1 MVRDVHKLD
10 DGTRAALARKRRAMY
25 RKRRAVYRKRR
36 LMAVAVLASFC
47 FSLGAF
53 AALFF
58 QGGGGS
64 EPSNFAGKAGD
75 VRSRSID
82 PLASREPAYAAEEP
96 IATSSGKISALAF
109 KRAEGSTAFEGNR
122 SAQNAPDKPISQESP
137 NASSESLN
145 VLVLGVDR
153 RPEAADATG
162 THSDTMMLV
171 RLTPQTG
178 RVKLLSVPRDLL
190 VEIEPGVE
198 DRINQAYAYG
208 GIRRAKAVM
217 ENLTGIPIDHYAIIA
232 FGGFVEI
239 IDALG
244 GITLEVE
251 KPIQVGIEGHRV
263 YIPAGTQ
270 ELDGLEALAYARY
283 RGTPCGDLARI
294 ERQQQLVAALR
305 EEALEW
311 NTVTE
316 LPRIVKI
323 MHENVET
330 NVGIIRAISIGR
342 TLIKNGAASGMKSAR
357 LKGKPEILPNGNA
370 VLIPDE
376 QANATVLENFRNDR
390 TSVSRSDRDARDRG
404 SSSEC

>member
-10 DGTRAALARKRRAMY
+10 AGSRAALARKRRAMY
-25 RKRRAVYRKRR
+25 RKRR
-36 LMAVAVLASFC
+36 LMAFAVLASFFFC
-47 FSLGAF
+47 LGAI

-64 EPSNFAGKAGD
+64 APRHSAAKAGD
-75 VRSRSID
+75 VRSQSVD
-82 PLASREPAYAAEEP
+82 PLALRKPANAAED
-96 IATSSGKISALAF
+96 L
-109 KRAEGSTAFEGNR
+109 TAFRRNR
-122 SAQNAPDKPISQESP
+122 SAQNTPDKPFPQGSP
-137 NASSESLN
+137 NASGESLN

-153 RPEAADATG
+153 RPEDAEG
-162 THSDTMMLV
+162 TSSHSDTMMLV
-171 RLTPQTG
+171 RLTPQSG
-178 RVKLLSVPRDLL
+178 RIKLLSVPRDLL

-198 DRINQAYAYG
+198 DRINQAYAFG
-208 GIRRAKAVM
+208 GIEQAKAVM
-217 ENLTGIPIDHYAIIA
+217 ENLTGIPVDSYAIID
-232 FGGFVEI
+232 FGGFEEV

-244 GITLEVE
+244 GITLDVE
-251 KPIQVGIEGHRV
+251 QPIRVGIEGHRV

-305 EEALEW
+305 QEALAW

-316 LPRIVKI
+316 LPRIAKV
-323 MHENVET
+323 MHENIDT
-330 NVGIIRAISIGR
+330 NVGIVQAISIGR
-342 TLIKNGAASGMKSAR
+342 TLISNGAGTGMKLAQ
-357 LKGKPEILPNGNA
+357 LKGNPQILSNGDA

-376 QANATVLENFRNDR
+376 RANASILEKFRNDR
-390 TSVSRSDRDARDRG
+390 TKVSRSDRDTREGG

>member
-1 MVRDVHKLD
+1 MVQAVHMLD
-10 DGTRAALARKRRAMY
+10 DGTRATLARKRRVLARKRRAL
-25 RKRRAVYRKRR
+25 YRKRR
-36 LMAVAVLASFC
+36 LVAVAVLASFS
-47 FSLGAF
+47 FSLGAL

-58 QGGGGS
+58 HDGGGS
-64 EPSNFAGKAGD
+64 APRYSASKAGD
-75 VRSRSID
+75 VRSHSVD
-82 PLASREPAYAAEEP
+82 PLALREPADTAED
-96 IATSSGKISALAF
+96 L
-109 KRAEGSTAFEGNR
+109 TAFLGNR
-122 SAQNAPDKPISQESP
+122 SAQIIPDKAISQESL

-153 RPEAADATG
+153 RPDEADDTG
-162 THSDTMMLV
+162 TRSDTMMLV

-178 RVKLLSVPRDLL
+178 MVKLLSVPRDLL

-208 GIRRAKAVM
+208 GIERAKAVM
-217 ENLTGIPIDHYAIIA
+217 ENLTGTPIDHYTIID
-232 FGGFVEI
+232 FGGFKEV

-251 KPIQVGIEGHRV
+251 QPIRVGIEGHRV

-294 ERQQQLVAALR
+294 ERQQQLVAAAR

-311 NTVTE
+311 NTATE
-316 LPRIVKI
+316 LPGIANV

-330 NVGIIRAISIGR
+330 NVGIVQAISIGR
-342 TLIKNGAASGMKSAR
+342 TLIRNAADAR
-357 LKGKPEILPNGNA
+357 IKTAQLKGNPEILPNREA
-370 VLIPDE
+370 VLVPDE
-376 QANATVLENFRNDR
+376 QANASILEKFRNDGPK
-390 TSVSRSDRDARDRG
+390 VSRSDRVKPAGG